1 MGHPQVSVS
10 PTDRPIRLA
19 RAIAMVA
26 ALMPAL
32 VLVGWV
38 VDSALLRGLGDPR
51 SAVHP
56 LTATTFLA
64 LAVGALLFMSGHPRH
79 ARILYRGVLAV
90 IGLLLLHHVLGIL
103 SGPLNSVI
111 GTSGLSWLHGRRA
124 TPLGP
129 LSVLLLL
136 TFALLAQASEG
147 RWQDWAAPLAS
158 AALAALLLV
167 LTFTVSDT
175 EANARFV
182 GVSTTAGI
190 PVFLLA
196 VATVFST
203 SPGGPQDRFAKSPWK
218 ILQRIHPIIIVS
230 AILPVLALVGFRNIV
245 PLTDAEFHYAMA
257 MSNLLVIAILVAH
270 VINRA
275 DRQNRALAAGEARL
289 GSILDTAPDAL
300 IVTSDK
306 LIIRTFSRSAP
317 LLWGLN
323 ADELHGRSLTALFDD
338 SIALRDI
345 ASAAPGGTTSHFTT
359 GTRADGLRFPAELR
373 LGIAE
378 QEGERVCV
386 AFVRDLTE
394 RMAMEDQ
401 LNGLNFQLMHLSRQN
416 AMGELAGD
424 IAHEINQPLTAAT
437 NYASTAAFVLEQRND
452 VEKAREYMKE
462 ISAQLLRAGGII
474 SRLRAFLSN
483 REIELRRESLEVV
496 VQDAVNLVLIGSRRV
511 SGRLHVEI
519 PRDIPPVYVDRIQIQ
534 QVLVNLLRNSFES
547 CDEVERETR
556 IEIVARKS
564 GEHMVEIRVTDNGTG
579 LPEGFAERLGQ
590 RFSSTKGE
598 SGLGIG
604 LNISKR
610 IVEAHGGALVAED
623 GDPHGATF
631 RFTVPALSDAPL
643 L

>member
-1 MGHPQVSVS
+1 
-10 PTDRPIRLA
+10 
-19 RAIAMVA
+19 
-26 ALMPAL
+26 MPAL
-32 VLVGWV
+32 VLVGWI
-38 VDSALLRGLGDPR
+38 VDSPLLRGLGDRR
-51 SAVHP
+51 SAIHP
-56 LTATTFLA
+56 LTATTFLS
-64 LAVGALLFMSGHPRH
+64 LAIGALLFMEGRAKP
-79 ARILYRGVLAV
+79 ARIVYRGVMAV
-90 IGLLLLHHVLGIL
+90 IALLLLHHILGIL
-103 SGPLNSVI
+103 AKPLDSLV
-111 GTSGLSWLHGRRA
+111 GSSGLSWLHGRRA

-136 TFALLAQASEG
+136 NLALLAQASRE

-175 EANARFV
+175 DANARFV

-196 VATVFST
+196 VATVLST
-203 SPGGPQDRFAKSPWK
+203 SPGGRSDRFAKSPWK

-230 AILPVLALVGFRNIV
+230 AILPVLALVGFRNV
-245 PLTDAEFHYAMA
+245 VAMTDAEFHYAMA
-257 MSNLLVIAILVAH
+257 MSNLLAMAVLVAH

-300 IVTSDK
+300 IVTSDQ
-306 LIIRTFSRSAP
+306 LVIRTFSRSAP
-317 LLWGLN
+317 LLWGL
-323 ADELHGRSLTALFDD
+323 DPDDLRGRSLSTLFDEPISLPD
-338 SIALRDI
+338 VAN
-345 ASAAPGGTTSHFTT
+345 GGTGANTAHFTT
-359 GTRADGLRFPAELR
+359 GTRADGVRFPAELR

-401 LNGLNFQLMHLSRQN
+401 LNGLHFQLMHLSRQN

-437 NYASTAAFVLEQRND
+437 NYASTAAHVLAHGGDTGKVRGFLT
-452 VEKAREYMKE
+452 E
-462 ISAQLLRAGGII
+462 ITAQLLRAGGII
-474 SRLRAFLSN
+474 SRLRAFLAN
-483 REIELRRESLEVV
+483 REIELRRESLKDV
-496 VQDAVNLVLIGSRRV
+496 VQDAVNLVRIGSRRLT
-511 SGRLHVEI
+511 GRVI
-519 PRDIPPVYVDRIQIQ
+519 VDIARDMPAVYVDRIQIQ
-534 QVLVNLLRNSFES
+534 QVLVNLLRNSFEA
-547 CDEVERETR
+547 CDQAGREPQIR
-556 IEIVARKS
+556 ITACSV
-564 GEHMVEIRVTDNGTG
+564 GEHLVEIEVADNGAG

-610 IVEAHGGALVAED
+610 IVEAHGGTLVAESRE
-623 GDPHGATF
+623 PQGAAF
-631 RFTVPALSDAPL
+631 RFTVPALNETAQLASALD
-643 L
+643 

>member
-1 MGHPQVSVS
+1 
-10 PTDRPIRLA
+10 
-19 RAIAMVA
+19 
-26 ALMPAL
+26 
-32 VLVGWV
+32 
-38 VDSALLRGLGDPR
+38 
-51 SAVHP
+51 
-56 LTATTFLA
+56 
-64 LAVGALLFMSGHPRH
+64 
-79 ARILYRGVLAV
+79 
-90 IGLLLLHHVLGIL
+90 
-103 SGPLNSVI
+103 
-111 GTSGLSWLHGRRA
+111 
-124 TPLGP
+124 
-129 LSVLLLL
+129 
-136 TFALLAQASEG
+136 
-147 RWQDWAAPLAS
+147 
-158 AALAALLLV
+158 
-167 LTFTVSDT
+167 
-175 EANARFV
+175 
-182 GVSTTAGI
+182 
-190 PVFLLA
+190 
-196 VATVFST
+196 
-203 SPGGPQDRFAKSPWK
+203 
-218 ILQRIHPIIIVS
+218 
-230 AILPVLALVGFRNIV
+230 
-245 PLTDAEFHYAMA
+245 MA
-257 MSNLLVIAILVAH
+257 MSNLLAIAILVAH

-323 ADELHGRSLTALFDD
+323 ANELHGRSLTALFDD

-437 NYASTAAFVLEQRND
+437 NYATTAAFVLEQRND

-610 IVEAHGGALVAED
+610 IVEAHGGTLVAED